1 MFVSNLSKNSKS
13 ACGGLWGAVAM
24 NEMGCNPM
32 CVLACCE
39 RSEGGSMGARM
50 TMSADATCVA
60 NTRAGGVFVL
70 CVAFC
75 FSYGCVE
82 KSKVWG
88 QKL

>member
-1 MFVSNLSKNSKS
+1 VCSSKS
-13 ACGGLWGAVAM
+13 ACGGRWDEVAM

-50 TMSADATCVA
+50 TMSADATYVA

-70 CVAFC
+70 WVG
-75 FSYGCVE
+75 Y
-82 KSKVWG
+82 
-88 QKL
+88 LL

>member
-1 MFVSNLSKNSKS
+1 
-13 ACGGLWGAVAM
+13 M

-50 TMSADATCVA
+50 TMIADATYVA

-70 CVAFC
+70 CVG
-75 FSYGCVE
+75 Y
-82 KSKVWG
+82 
-88 QKL
+88 LL